1 MTIQKISEGAYFVPC
16 YSEQTI
22 TSFYGGP
29 GTNMVVAG
37 LDTMVR
43 DAVYAPPVAPD
54 DARQVGGTE
63 DPRVLEWENLQKE
76 IKEKGTL
83 TLEEVKA
90 RYGL

>member
-1 MTIQKISEGAYFVPC
+1 MTIQKIAEGAYFVPC

-22 TSFYGGP
+22 TSYYDGP
-29 GTNMVVAG
+29 GANMVVAG

-43 DAVYAPPVAPD
+43 DAD
-54 DARQVGGTE
+54 GQQVGRTE
-63 DPRVLEWENLQKE
+63 DPRVSEWENLQQE

>member
-1 MTIQKISEGAYFVPC
+1 MTIQKIAEGAYFVPC

-22 TSFYGGP
+22 TSFDGGP
-29 GTNMVVAG
+29 GTNMVVAE

-43 DAVYAPPVAPD
+43 NADGQQVA
-54 DARQVGGTE
+54 QTE
-63 DPRVLEWENLQKE
+63 DPRVLEWEKLQKE
-76 IKEKGTL
+76 ITEEGTL